1 MPSHIQLTGAF
12 PRMALNVLRQAH
24 HHHLVPATVQASLAR
39 RRRLLALQGLTNPLI
54 IASVAASA
62 TVRAKRAKG
71 RCNSQKLTH
80 PVVPRRNALS
90 THLDV
95 HNNVPE
101 FAAAAAAATIVVVV
115 SPLAG
120 QHNEPVRCTISF
132 RWWLT
137 GCEHAEYSVPI
148 VLYVL
153 VCDYL
158 TVLAGAV
165 LCATLWALARALLCS
180 PGTTIKRPLSGVS
193 FAWLVL
199 SKLAATTFLALCG
212 TDNGKGVTRMLGDH
226 PGVFGRRLVL
236 TRALVDLKF
245 GDPLCWLTL
254 AATTLSLY

>member
-1 MPSHIQLTGAF
+1 
-12 PRMALNVLRQAH
+12 MALNVLRQAH
-24 HHHLVPATVQASLAR
+24 HHHLIPATVRASLAR

-71 RCNSQKLTH
+71 RCNSSSGSLQNKNQILSLYVSEDSVARQKLTH
-80 PVVPRRNALS
+80 PVAPRRNVLA

-95 HNNVPE
+95 QNNVPE
-101 FAAAAAAATIVVVV
+101 SAAAAAAAATIIVLV

-137 GCEHAEYSVPI
+137 GCEHAEYSVSI
-148 VLYVL
+148 VLYLL

-199 SKLAATTFLALCG
+199 YCEHRNE
-212 TDNGKGVTRMLGDH
+212 NGPSCRH
-226 PGVFGRRLVL
+226 
-236 TRALVDLKF
+236 
-245 GDPLCWLTL
+245 
-254 AATTLSLY
+254 